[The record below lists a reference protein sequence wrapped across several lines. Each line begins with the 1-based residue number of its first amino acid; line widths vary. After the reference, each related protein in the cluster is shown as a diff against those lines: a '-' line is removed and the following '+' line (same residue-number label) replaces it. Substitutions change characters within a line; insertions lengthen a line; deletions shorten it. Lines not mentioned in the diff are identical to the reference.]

1 MRIETE
7 HIPSEANTKSGSD
20 ALKEF
25 LEADPGY
32 VNFKKIRNDEFYIKN
47 YVTNQ
52 DW

>member
-7 HIPSEANTKSGSD
+7 HIPSEENNKTGSD

-32 VNFKKIRNDEFYIKN
+32 LNFKKIRYDEFYIKN
-47 YVTNQ
+47 YVNQ
-52 DW
+52 EW

>member
-7 HIPSEANTKSGSD
+7 HIPSEENNKSGSD

-32 VNFKKIRNDEFYIKN
+32 LSFKKIQNDEFYIKN
-47 YVTNQ
+47 YVKSQ